1 MHPSS
6 QDNEVRSTIENT
18 TSDFRV
24 VVFPGGAGVLVQK
37 RLERADRSGDRRDVG
52 GSAGETDA
60 LEREERTKVISAEG
74 SRGVEAASI
83 SAWRLDPARPISREV
98 TKQRSERS
106 SGWKVDVDDGH
117 TGSDGVGEER

>member
-1 MHPSS
+1 MFRNVLSA
-6 QDNEVRSTIENT
+6 QTEVEIGGTWVEA
-18 TSDFRV
+18 RV
-24 VVFPGGAGVLVQK
+24 RPY
-37 RLERADRSGDRRDVG
+37 
-52 GSAGETDA
+52 A